1 MGLISRMFGRRR
13 SRDRNV
19 EKTPVGL
26 GEQAAPEETLITYA
40 DAIDVPEFPDPV
52 HDDLSQDAYVQIR
65 RNDVVARPV
74 RKLATQASGYRLV
87 AVGEGDRVGEI
98 QAILDQIPGLA
109 ETIKY
114 LTWAVVEGK
123 RYAWMKASRVRGWA
137 IPDLR
142 MSGRRKVKAGGIIVD
157 DGKGR
162 VVKVRTDE
170 SGAKEYNR
178 DRFIIF
184 RVGGGSEVEGD
195 TDLAW
200 MLYTLCFAAQGN
212 DKNTLLYSER
222 HSLPIVVYNKRVER
236 IRATALRSNITDGV
250 SKINALSARAA
261 AIGKTAEEMLEY
273 MEPSGNS
280 ANFLLTLL
288 DKLETRAHSLV
299 LENVLTSITSGAG
312 PTQSSEVHKGE
323 QQLAVEALVGSLSET
338 LTDQLLPFITRH
350 NQERLSKHEGPLTL
364 ELQPVPLA
372 KKVGPIEAKSLYDS
386 GLPTPTDWLYDAFGA
401 PRDPDLPEFVKREDF
416 DPTLLVGPGGLNES
430 DSGGGLDRIAGGGL
444 SDFE

>member
-1 MGLISRMFGRRR
+1 MGLISTLFRRK

-19 EKTPVGL
+19 EKTPVAL

-52 HDDLSQDAYVQIR
+52 HDDLSEDAYVQIR

-142 MSGRRKVKAGGIIVD
+142 MSGRKKVKAGGIIVD

-170 SGAKEYNR
+170 SGAKEYTR

-222 HSLPIVVYNKRVER
+222 HSLPIVIYNKRVER

-338 LTDQLLPFITRH
+338 FTDQLLPFITRH

-372 KKVGPIEAKSLYDS
+372 KKVGPIEAKSLYDT
-386 GLPTPTDWLYDAFGA
+386 GLPVPTEWFYDAFGA
-401 PRDPDLPEFVKREDF
+401 PMDPNLPEFVRREEF
-416 DPTLLVGPGGLNES
+416 DPTLPDPNAFG
-430 DSGGGLDRIAGGGL
+430 DFGGGTGGFNRIAGGGL